1 MEAVKLG
8 LFFTT
13 KFFGEADVMI
23 QSGFDWRPAYGNIKG
38 FTGVLVQMEH
48 FNQSIGQKYRI
59 LVQRTTG
66 FLL

>member
-1 MEAVKLG
+1 
-8 LFFTT
+8 
-13 KFFGEADVMI
+13 MI
-23 QSGFDWRPAYGNIKG
+23 QSGFDWQPAYGNIKG

-66 FLL
+66 FFLL